1 MATPLSG
8 PGVGLPLPTFLYP
21 SELQNAPYDYGTN
34 RVALAPGQEIPI
46 PAGDWYIS
54 MGGYLVIQYYD
65 PVSNT
70 WVFGSGSAWNR
81 GVNFVK
87 SDGFNVRLANLTGC
101 PVGAVITSGGSGY
114 VQASTTISV
123 TGGGGSTWAPIIG
136 GALQASVLSVGAGYG
151 VAPIG
156 IIPNPPPPQTNAN
169 GIGGIAAS
177 GWAAISSGTVPA
189 TGFTMTNS
197 GAGYPSAPP
206 NIALLPNPTDP
217 NLNTGITLGT
227 VGFSIT
233 YTGTLTGVLLTNPG
247 APLALP
253 ASITLAVSGV
263 GSTATVTAVYMQTVT
278 AATVSGAGVGYGTA
292 AGAVLTVGGAPGTDQ
307 IATTPNSLYLSW
319 FPRPAQISLTPA
331 NTSVSVGSPGVV
343 IDGGLFVSGA
353 APSALWLAQLA
364 GSAALGTVGTVAL
377 SVGSTKDI
385 AILQPAP

>member
-123 TGGGGSTWAPIIG
+123 TGGGGST
-136 GALQASVLSVGAGYG
+136 
-151 VAPIG
+151 
-156 IIPNPPPPQTNAN
+156 
-169 GIGGIAAS
+169 
-177 GWAAISSGTVPA
+177 
-189 TGFTMTNS
+189 
-197 GAGYPSAPP
+197 
-206 NIALLPNPTDP
+206 
-217 NLNTGITLGT
+217 
-227 VGFSIT
+227 
-233 YTGTLTGVLLTNPG
+233 
-247 APLALP
+247 
-253 ASITLAVSGV
+253 
-263 GSTATVTAVYMQTVT
+263 
-278 AATVSGAGVGYGTA
+278 
-292 AGAVLTVGGAPGTDQ
+292 
-307 IATTPNSLYLSW
+307 
-319 FPRPAQISLTPA
+319 
-331 NTSVSVGSPGVV
+331 
-343 IDGGLFVSGA
+343 
-353 APSALWLAQLA
+353 
-364 GSAALGTVGTVAL
+364 
-377 SVGSTKDI
+377 
-385 AILQPAP
+385 